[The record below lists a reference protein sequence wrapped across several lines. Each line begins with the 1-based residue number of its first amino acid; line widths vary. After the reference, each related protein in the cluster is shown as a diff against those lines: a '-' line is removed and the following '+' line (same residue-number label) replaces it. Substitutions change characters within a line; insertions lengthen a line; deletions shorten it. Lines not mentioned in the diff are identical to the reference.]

1 MYVNFRK
8 CSICLKKKKT
18 TKLET
23 PPPPTLQR
31 LATFPVTEKKTDI
44 DLSKYLS

>member
-1 MYVNFRK
+1 MYNLL
-8 CSICLKKKKT
+8 LKKNQK
-18 TKLET
+18 KLET